1 MNFYE
6 HTFIAKQDLSS
17 VDISGL
23 REKYSKIIKD
33 NEGKNSQ
40 NRGLGFN

>member
-33 NEGKNSQ
+33 NEGKIHKTEDW
-40 NRGLGFN
+40 G